1 MFKTLKFMTM
11 AAVVAGASLLPASA
25 ETLGIE
31 GGGSA
36 SLTGIVP
43 QTWAQF
49 TSDAGYDRQVSL
61 GQVLT
66 RSVMK
71 LGAGQL
77 DLAVVPPPAYGA
89 MKRGVGPYE
98 GTADQA
104 KEFAG
109 NVRMLFTFPGGSF
122 HPIVW
127 ADSGIE
133 SWEDIKGKRVY
144 VGPPAGAAANQAR
157 GMIQEATQGF
167 EEGTDYEGIRLPWE
181 ASSQA
186 FQDGQFDMFITS
198 AAVGQQSIQE
208 LSLQREIRIIGVQDD
223 IVAGEG
229 WADYLVDQAV
239 RTDVVPAGTYQGQ
252 ANGDTDQNIM
262 VTVMM
267 MGANKDL
274 SDDAAYALTKS
285 FFDNLDK
292 MQSANA
298 LLARLNTDEPFAG
311 ANIPVHPGAARYY
324 EEQGITIPDNLKA
337 E

>member
-1 MFKTLKFMTM
+1 MFHTLKYMT
-11 AAVVAGASLLPASA
+11 AAVVLASACLPASA
-25 ETLGIE
+25 DTLSIE

-49 TSDAGYDRQVSL
+49 TSGAGYDLQVSL
-61 GQVLT
+61 GQALT
-66 RSVMK
+66 RSAMK
-71 LGAGQL
+71 VGAGQL

-89 MKRGVGPYE
+89 MTRGAGPYAKA
-98 GTADQA
+98 ADQA
-104 KEFAG
+104 KAFSG
-109 NVRMLFTFPGGSF
+109 NMRLLFTFPGGSF

-133 SWEDIKGKRVY
+133 SWDDIKGKRVY

-157 GMIQEATQGF
+157 GMVREASGGF
-167 EEGTDYEGIRLPWE
+167 EDGSDYEGIRLPWE

-186 FQDGQFDMFITS
+186 FQDGQFDMYIMS
-198 AAVGQQSIQE
+198 AAVGQQSVQE
-208 LSLQREIRIIGVQDD
+208 LSLQREIRILGVADD
-223 IVAGEG
+223 IVSGDG

-252 ANGDTDQNIM
+252 INGDEDQNIM

-274 SDDAAYALTKS
+274 SDEAAYALTKS
-285 FFDNLDK
+285 FFDNLDAMK
-292 MQSANA
+292 SVNA
-298 LLARLNTDEPFAG
+298 LLTRLNTDEPFAG
-311 ANIPVHPGAARYY
+311 ANMPVHPGAARYY
-324 EEQGITIPDNLKA
+324 EEQGITIPDALKA

>member
-1 MFKTLKFMTM
+1 MFHTLKFMT
-11 AAVVAGASLLPASA
+11 AAVVLASASLPASA
-25 ETLGIE
+25 ETLSIE

-49 TSDAGYDRQVSL
+49 TSGAGYDLQVSL
-61 GQVLT
+61 GQALT
-66 RSVMK
+66 RSAMK
-71 LGAGQL
+71 VGAGQL

-89 MKRGVGPYE
+89 MTRGAGPYANA
-98 GTADQA
+98 ADQA
-104 KEFAG
+104 KAFSG
-109 NVRMLFTFPGGSF
+109 NMRLLFTFPGGSF

-133 SWEDIKGKRVY
+133 SWDDIKGKRVY

-157 GMIQEATQGF
+157 GMVREASGGF
-167 EEGTDYEGIRLPWE
+167 EDGTDYEGIRLPWE

-186 FQDGQFDMFITS
+186 FQDGQFDMYIMS
-198 AAVGQQSIQE
+198 AAVGQQSVQE
-208 LSLQREIRIIGVQDD
+208 LSLQREIRILGVADD
-223 IVAGEG
+223 IVSGDG

-252 ANGDTDQNIM
+252 VNGDADQNIM

-274 SDDAAYALTKS
+274 SDEAAYALTKS
-285 FFDNLDK
+285 FFDNLDAMK
-292 MQSANA
+292 SANA
-298 LLARLNTDEPFAG
+298 LLTRLNTDEPFAG
-311 ANIPVHPGAARYY
+311 ANMPVHPGAARYY
-324 EEQGITIPDNLKA
+324 EEQGITIPDALKA

>member
-1 MFKTLKFMTM
+1 MFKTLKFMTVATVLAGSAL
-11 AAVVAGASLLPASA
+11 AAQA

-36 SLTGIVP
+36 SLTGMVP

-49 TSDAGYDRQVSL
+49 TAEAGYDLQVSL

-71 LGAGQL
+71 VGAGQL

-89 MKRGVGPYE
+89 MARGVGPYE
-98 GTADQA
+98 KTADQA
-104 KEFAG
+104 KALAG
-109 NVRMLFTFPGGSF
+109 NLRMLFTFPGGSF

-133 SWEDIKGKRVY
+133 SWDDIKGKRVY
-144 VGPPAGAAANQAR
+144 VGPPAGAAANQVR
-157 GMIQEATQGF
+157 GMVREASGGL
-167 EEGTDYEGIRLPWE
+167 EDGTDYEGIRLPWE

-186 FQDGQFDMFITS
+186 FQDGQFDMFVMS

-208 LSLQREIRIIGVQDD
+208 LSLQREIRIIGVPDEV
-223 IVAGEG
+223 VAGDG

-252 ANGDTDQNIM
+252 VNGDADQNIM
-262 VTVMM
+262 VAVMM

-274 SDDAAYALTKS
+274 SDEAAYALTRS
-285 FFDNLDK
+285 FFENLDK
-292 MQSANA
+292 MQAANA
-298 LLARLNTDEPFAG
+298 LLAALNTEDPFAG
-311 ANIPVHPGAARYY
+311 ANMPVHPGAARYY
-324 EEQGITIPDNLKA
+324 EERGITIPDALKA
-337 E
+337 D

>member
-1 MFKTLKFMTM
+1 MFKTLKFMTV
-11 AAVVAGASLLPASA
+11 AAMLAGASLPVSA

-49 TSDAGYDRQVSL
+49 TADAGYDLQVSL

-71 LGAGQL
+71 VGAGQL

-98 GTADQA
+98 KTAEQA
-104 KEFAG
+104 QAFAG
-109 NVRMLFTFPGGSF
+109 NMRMLFTFPGGSF

-133 SWEDIKGKRVY
+133 SWDDIKGKRVY

-157 GMIQEATQGF
+157 GMVREATGGF
-167 EEGTDYEGIRLPWE
+167 EDGGDYEGIRLPWE

-186 FQDGQFDMFITS
+186 FQDGQFDMFIMS
-198 AAVGQQSIQE
+198 AAVGQQSVQE
-208 LSLQREIRIIGVQDD
+208 LSLQREIRVLGVPDEV
-223 IVAGEG
+223 VASDG
-229 WADYLVDQAV
+229 WADYLADQAV

-252 ANGDTDQNIM
+252 VNGDADQNIM

-274 SDDAAYALTKS
+274 SDEAAYALTKS
-285 FFDNLDK
+285 FFDNLDAMK
-292 MQSANA
+292 SSNA

-311 ANIPVHPGAARYY
+311 ANMPLHPGAARYY
-324 EEQGITIPDNLKA
+324 EEQGITIPDALKP